1 MPLIAPHG
9 GTLVDRIPTGRERES
24 LVERA
29 AHALAVILDP
39 WALADLELIAT
50 GAASPLTGF
59 VGEADYRAIL
69 ADLRLAS
76 GLPWSIPLTL
86 RVDRAVARLLAS
98 RRRGDDLALRTP
110 DGTTVGLLAV
120 HEVYHA
126 DREAE
131 ARLVYGTADPEH
143 PGVRQLFTLGDHAV
157 AGDVWLL
164 ARPAPPFPA
173 LALDPAE
180 TRRAFEA
187 RGWSRVVGFQ
197 TRNPIHR
204 AHEYIQ
210 KVALETVDG
219 LLVHPLVGHTK
230 SDDVPADVRVAS
242 YEVLLANYYPRDR
255 VLLAAFPAAMRYA
268 GPREAVFHA
277 IARKN
282 YGCSHFIVGRDH
294 AGVGSYYGT
303 YDAQRVFERFTA
315 AELGIQPV
323 PFEHT
328 FYCRRCA
335 GMASP
340 KTCPHGSDAHV
351 VLSGTAVRAL
361 LRAGELPPPEFSRPE
376 VARLLAERLAERVQ
390 APPAAPSLPSSN
402 GVGHRVGAT

>member
-1 MPLIAPHG
+1 MSLIAPHG
-9 GTLVDRIPTGRERES
+9 GTLVNRIPSGSARES
-24 LVERA
+24 LVDRA
-29 AHALAVILDP
+29 DRIHGVTLDP

-59 VGEADYRAIL
+59 VGAQDYHSIL
-69 ADLRLAS
+69 ADMRLAN

-86 RVDRAVARLLAS
+86 RVADADARRL
-98 RRRGDDLALRTP
+98 GDELALRAP
-110 DGTTVGLLAV
+110 DGSTLGIVAIR
-120 HEVYHA
+120 EVFRA

-131 ARLVYGTADPEH
+131 ARAVFGTTDPAH
-143 PGVRQLFTLGDHAV
+143 PGVAQLLTLGDHAV

-173 LALDPAE
+173 LALDPSD
-180 TRRAFEA
+180 TRRAFA
-187 RGWSRVVGFQ
+187 DRGWSRVVGFQ

-230 SDDVPADVRVAS
+230 QDDIPADVRVAS
-242 YEVLLANYYPRDR
+242 YEILLEHYYPRDR

-277 IARKN
+277 LVRKN

-294 AGVGSYYGT
+294 AGVGDYYGT
-303 YDAQRVFERFTA
+303 YDAQHIFARFTPS
-315 AELGIQPV
+315 ELGIQPV

-340 KTCPHGSDAHV
+340 KTCPHPSDAHV
-351 VLSGTAVRAL
+351 TLSGTAVRAL

-376 VARLLAERLAERVQ
+376 VARLLAERLRA
-390 APPAAPSLPSSN
+390 AAAPAPVLPSL
-402 GVGHRVGAT
+402 GRREEVRT

>member
-1 MPLIAPHG
+1 MSLIAPHG
-9 GTLVDRIPTGRERES
+9 GTLVSRIPSDRARES

-29 AHALAVILDP
+29 ARLHAVTLDP
-39 WALADLELIAT
+39 WALADLELIAI

-59 VGEADYRAIL
+59 VGAEDYHSIL
-69 ADLRLAS
+69 AEMRLAN

-86 RVDRAVARLLAS
+86 RVTDGELRRL
-98 RRRGDDLALRTP
+98 GDALALRAP
-110 DGTTVGLLAV
+110 DGAIVGV
-120 HEVYHA
+120 VEIREVFRA

-131 ARLVYGTADPEH
+131 ARAVFGTTDPAH
-143 PGVRQLFTLGDHAV
+143 PGVAQLLTLGDHAV

-173 LALDPAE
+173 LALDPSE
-180 TRRAFEA
+180 TRRAFA
-187 RGWSRVVGFQ
+187 DRGWSRVVGFQ

-230 SDDVPADVRVAS
+230 QDDIPADVRVAS
-242 YEVLLANYYPRDR
+242 YEILLEHYYPRDR
-255 VLLAAFPAAMRYA
+255 ALLAAFPAAMRYA

-277 IARKN
+277 LVRKN

-294 AGVGSYYGT
+294 AGVGAYYGT
-303 YDAQRVFERFTA
+303 YDAQHVFARFTP

-340 KTCPHGSDAHV
+340 KTCPHPADAHV
-351 VLSGTAVRAL
+351 TLSGTAVRAL

-376 VARLLAERLAERVQ
+376 VARLLAERLRV
-390 APPAAPSLPSSN
+390 AAAPTSGIPSL
-402 GVGHRVGAT
+402 GGRREEVRA